1 MKRFVLTAVTVSVI
15 FLIAACSATTNTT
28 NDHKNM
34 KDKKTSQTETATKPL
49 KVEKGPEVTLIAR
62 EEKQKLGNGVIVP
75 VWTFNGSSP
84 GPEIRVKKGEQV
96 KVTLK
101 NELSA
106 PVSVHW
112 HGYPVPNNMDGI
124 PGVTQDA
131 VEPGKSF
138 TYEFK
143 ANVPGTYWYHS
154 HQDSVNQLDRGLYGA
169 LIVEDTKEKYDKDY
183 TLMLDEWIT
192 DKEEINKQLK
202 EMTKGKT
209 EKADSKKSSMDNDNT
224 KKNDDMKGMDHSG
237 MDMDSDKKDSGNMTG
252 MGHGNMK
259 MEGHNMSMYDLF
271 TINGKSGDL
280 VEPLKVNKGDKVRL
294 RLVNAGY
301 LSHDIHVYGHDIK
314 VIATDGQPINDP
326 KVIKDKIISIAPGE
340 RYDVE
345 FTANNPGKWYVE
357 DHSEN
362 KDVKGM
368 KAVIKYDG
376 SKEMKDKADEKE
388 KLSELDMTKYGA
400 KKLGGFTLNQQ
411 YTATYNMDLNT
422 QMNGNEMVY
431 TINGKVF
438 PDIDPIQIKKG
449 DLVKVKLVNRSKMD
463 DHPMHLHG
471 HFFQVLSK
479 DGKPIEGS
487 PIVKDTLNLKPGEE
501 YEVAFVADNPGD
513 WMFHCHD
520 LHHASAGMVTEVKYT
535 DYKSDYVPNPNIPNK
550 PE

>member
-1 MKRFVLTAVTVSVI
+1 MA
-15 FLIAACSATTNTT
+15 TNTT

-34 KDKKTSQTETATKPL
+34 KDKKTIQAETATKPL
-49 KVEKGPEVTLIAR
+49 KVEKGPEVTLVAK

-84 GPEIRVKKGEQV
+84 GPEIRVKKGEKV

-106 PVSVHW
+106 PVSIHW

-138 TYEFK
+138 TYEFE

-183 TLMLDEWIT
+183 TLMLDEWVT
-192 DKEEINKQLK
+192 DKEEMNKQLK
-202 EMTKGKT
+202 EMTKGQIGNK
-209 EKADSKKSSMDNDNT
+209 SKGNENEE
-224 KKNDDMKGMDHSG
+224 KNDDKNGMAHSG
-237 MDMDSDKKDSGNMTG
+237 MDMGSDQKDSGNMAG
-252 MGHGNMK
+252 MDHGNMK
-259 MEGHNMSMYDLF
+259 MEGHDMSMYDLF

-280 VEPLKVNKGDKVRL
+280 VVPLKVNKGDKVRL

-301 LSHDIHVYGHDIK
+301 LSHDIHVHGHDIK

-326 KVIKDKIISIAPGE
+326 KVIKDKVISIAPGE
-340 RYDVE
+340 RYDIE
-345 FTANNPGKWYVE
+345 FTANKTGKWYVE
-357 DHSEN
+357 DHSKN
-362 KDVKGM
+362 KGAKGM
-368 KAVIKYDG
+368 KAVIEYDG

-388 KLSELDMTKYGA
+388 KLPKVDIMKYGT
-400 KKLGGFTLNQQ
+400 KKLGSFPLNQE

-438 PDIDPIQIKKG
+438 PDIDPIQVKKG

-487 PIVKDTLNLKPGEE
+487 PIVKDTLNLRPGEE
-501 YEVAFVADNPGD
+501 YEVAFVADNPGE

-535 DYKSDYVPNPNIPNK
+535 DYKSDYVPNRNIPNK

>member
-1 MKRFVLTAVTVSVI
+1 MKRFVLAAITVSVI
-15 FLIAACSATTNTT
+15 FLIAACSVTTNTT

-34 KDKKTSQTETATKPL
+34 NDKKTLQTETATTPL
-49 KVEKGPEVTLIAR
+49 KVEKGPEVTLIAK
-62 EEKQKLGNGVIVP
+62 EEKQKLSNGVIVP

-84 GPEIRVKKGEQV
+84 GSEIRVKKGEKV

-106 PVSVHW
+106 PVSIHW

-138 TYEFK
+138 TYEFE

-183 TLMLDEWIT
+183 TLMLDEWVT

-202 EMTKGKT
+202 EMTQGQIGNKSKGN
-209 EKADSKKSSMDNDNT
+209 ENRE
-224 KKNDDMKGMDHSG
+224 KNDDKNGMDHS
-237 MDMDSDKKDSGNMTG
+237 DMNMGSDKKDSSKMEG
-252 MGHGNMK
+252 MDHGNMK
-259 MEGHNMSMYDLF
+259 MEGHDMSMYDLF

-280 VEPLKVNKGDKVRL
+280 VAPLKVNKGDNVRL

-301 LSHDIHVYGHDIK
+301 LSHDIHVHGHDIK

-326 KVIKDKIISIAPGE
+326 KVIKDKVISIAPGE
-340 RYDVE
+340 RYDIE

-357 DHSEN
+357 DHSKN
-362 KDVKGM
+362 KGAKGM
-368 KAVIKYDG
+368 KAVIEYDG

-388 KLSELDMTKYGA
+388 KLPKVDIMKYGT
-400 KKLGGFTLNQQ
+400 KKLGSFTLNQE

-438 PDIDPIQIKKG
+438 PDIDPIQVKKG

-501 YEVAFVADNPGD
+501 YEVAFVADNPGK

-520 LHHASAGMVTEVKYT
+520 LHHASAGMVTEVNYT
-535 DYKSDYVPNPNIPNK
+535 DYKSDYVPNQNIPNK

>member
-15 FLIAACSATTNTT
+15 FLIAACSLATNTT

-34 KDKKTSQTETATKPL
+34 KDKKTLQTETATKPL
-49 KVEKGPEVTLIAR
+49 KVEKGPEVTLIAK
-62 EEKQKLGNGVIVP
+62 EEKQKLSNGVIVP

-84 GPEIRVKKGEQV
+84 GPEIRVKKGEKV

-106 PVSVHW
+106 PVSIHW

-138 TYEFK
+138 TYEFE

-183 TLMLDEWIT
+183 TLLLDEWVT
-192 DKEEINKQLK
+192 DKEEMNKQLK
-202 EMTKGKT
+202 EMTKGQIGNK
-209 EKADSKKSSMDNDNT
+209 SKGNENGE
-224 KKNDDMKGMDHSG
+224 KNDDKNGMDHSG
-237 MDMDSDKKDSGNMTG
+237 MDMDSDQKDSGNMT
-252 MGHGNMK
+252 MDHGNMK
-259 MEGHNMSMYDLF
+259 MEGHDMSMYDLF

-280 VEPLKVNKGDKVRL
+280 VVPLKVNKGDKVRL

-301 LSHDIHVYGHDIK
+301 LSHDIHVHGHDIK

-326 KVIKDKIISIAPGE
+326 KVIKDKVISIAPGE
-340 RYDVE
+340 RYDIE
-345 FTANNPGKWYVE
+345 FTANNTGKWYVE
-357 DHSEN
+357 DHSKN
-362 KDVKGM
+362 KDAKGM
-368 KAVIKYDG
+368 KAIIEYDG
-376 SKEMKDKADEKE
+376 SKEMKDKADEKG
-388 KLSELDMTKYGA
+388 KLAKLDMTKYGA
-400 KKLGGFTLNQQ
+400 KKLGSFTLNQE

-422 QMNGNEMVY
+422 QMNENEMVY

-438 PDIDPIQIKKG
+438 PDIDPIQVKKG

-471 HFFQVLSK
+471 HFFHVLSK
-479 DGKPIEGS
+479 DGKPIKGS

-501 YEVAFVADNPGD
+501 YEVAFVADNPG
-513 WMFHCHD
+513 
-520 LHHASAGMVTEVKYT
+520 E
-535 DYKSDYVPNPNIPNK
+535 
-550 PE
+550 

>member
-15 FLIAACSATTNTT
+15 FLIAACSVTTNIT

-34 KDKKTSQTETATKPL
+34 NDKKTLQTETATTPL
-49 KVEKGPEVTLIAR
+49 KVEKGPEVTLIAK
-62 EEKQKLGNGVIVP
+62 EEKQKLSNGVIVP

-84 GPEIRVKKGEQV
+84 GSEIRVKKGEKV

-106 PVSVHW
+106 PVSIHW

-138 TYEFK
+138 TYEFE

-183 TLMLDEWIT
+183 TLMLDEWVT
-192 DKEEINKQLK
+192 DKEEMNKQLK
-202 EMTKGKT
+202 EMTKGQIGNK
-209 EKADSKKSSMDNDNT
+209 SKGNENGE
-224 KKNDDMKGMDHSG
+224 KNDDKNGMAHS
-237 MDMDSDKKDSGNMTG
+237 DMNMGSDKKDSSNMGG
-252 MGHGNMK
+252 MDHGNMK
-259 MEGHNMSMYDLF
+259 MEGHDMSMYDLF

-280 VEPLKVNKGDKVRL
+280 VAPLKVNKGDNVRL

-301 LSHDIHVYGHDIK
+301 LSHDIHVHGHDIK

-326 KVIKDKIISIAPGE
+326 KVIKDKVISIAPGE
-340 RYDVE
+340 RYDIE
-345 FTANNPGKWYVE
+345 FTANNSGKWYVE
-357 DHSEN
+357 DHSKN
-362 KDVKGM
+362 KGAKGM
-368 KAVIKYDG
+368 KAVIEYDG
-376 SKEMKDKADEKE
+376 SKEMKDKTDEKE
-388 KLSELDMTKYGA
+388 KLPKLDMTKYGA
-400 KKLGGFTLNQQ
+400 EKLGSFTLNQE

-438 PDIDPIQIKKG
+438 PDIDPIQVKKG
-449 DLVKVKLVNRSKMD
+449 DLVKVKLVNGSKMD

-471 HFFQVLSK
+471 HFFQLLSK
-479 DGKPIEGS
+479 GGKPIEGS

-535 DYKSDYVPNPNIPNK
+535 DYKSDYVPNRNIPNK

>member
-15 FLIAACSATTNTT
+15 FLIAACSLATNTT

-34 KDKKTSQTETATKPL
+34 KDKKTIQAETATKPL
-49 KVEKGPEVTLIAR
+49 KVEKGPEVTLVAK

-84 GPEIRVKKGEQV
+84 GPEIRVKKGEKV

-106 PVSVHW
+106 PVSIHW

-138 TYEFK
+138 TYEFE

-183 TLMLDEWIT
+183 TLMLDEWVT
-192 DKEEINKQLK
+192 DKEEMNKQLK
-202 EMTKGKT
+202 EMTKGQIGNK
-209 EKADSKKSSMDNDNT
+209 SKGNENEE
-224 KKNDDMKGMDHSG
+224 KNDDKNGMAHSG
-237 MDMDSDKKDSGNMTG
+237 MDMGSDQKDSGNMAG
-252 MGHGNMK
+252 MDHGNMK
-259 MEGHNMSMYDLF
+259 MEGHDMSMYDLF

-280 VEPLKVNKGDKVRL
+280 VVPLKVNKGDKVRL

-301 LSHDIHVYGHDIK
+301 LSHDIHVHGHDIK

-326 KVIKDKIISIAPGE
+326 KVIKDKVISIAPGE
-340 RYDVE
+340 RYDIE
-345 FTANNPGKWYVE
+345 FTANKTGKWYVE
-357 DHSEN
+357 DHSKN
-362 KDVKGM
+362 KGAKGM
-368 KAVIKYDG
+368 KAVIEYDG

-388 KLSELDMTKYGA
+388 KLPKVDIMKYGT
-400 KKLGGFTLNQQ
+400 KKLGSFPLNQE

-438 PDIDPIQIKKG
+438 PDIDPIQVKKD

-487 PIVKDTLNLKPGEE
+487 PIVKDTLNLRPGEE
-501 YEVAFVADNPGD
+501 YEVAFVADNPGE

-520 LHHASAGMVTEVKYT
+520 LHHASAGMVTEVNYT
-535 DYKSDYVPNPNIPNK
+535 DYESGYVPNPNIPNK